1 MRWSRLVAASGVALG
16 LLAAGPAVAQDATLA
31 PGTRF
36 SAVRVDVRRLHALG
50 LDGFA
55 ERVRADLQV
64 ALARAFAD
72 RLDGRGPALVV
83 RVTGISLNPYAGSE
97 SGRGRGGNGTNTD
110 YLDGEALVV
119 GPRGEVLLRHPQ
131 LSATPASFGGAW
143 YDPASESRRVVA
155 LTEHY
160 AQWLRRRLGGD

>member
-1 MRWSRLVAASGVALG
+1 MTRWSRLLVAVG
-16 LLAAGPAVAQDATLA
+16 LLAAGPAAAQDAALA

-36 SAVRVDVRRLHALG
+36 SAVRVDVGPLQARGLG
-50 LDGFA
+50 PFA

-64 ALARAFAD
+64 ALNDAFAD
-72 RLDGRGPALVV
+72 RVGGRGPALVV
-83 RVTGISLNPYAGSE
+83 RVNGLSLNPYAGSE
-97 SGRGRGGNGTNTD
+97 SSRGLGGGNATNTD

-155 LTEHY
+155 ITQHY
-160 AQWLRRRLGGD
+160 AQWLRRNLGGD

>member
-1 MRWSRLVAASGVALG
+1 MTRWSRLLVAAG
-16 LLAAGPAVAQDATLA
+16 LLAAGPAAAQDATLA

-36 SAVRVDVRRLHALG
+36 SAVRVDVGPLYARG
-50 LDGFA
+50 LDVFA
-55 ERVRADLQV
+55 DRVRADLQA
-64 ALARAFAD
+64 ALDQAFAD
-72 RLDGRGPALVV
+72 RIGGRGPSLVV
-83 RVTGISLNPYAGSE
+83 RVTGLSLNPYAGSE
-97 SGRGRGGNGTNTD
+97 NGRGRGGNGTNTD

-155 LTEHY
+155 ITQHY
-160 AQWLRRRLGGD
+160 AQWLRRNLGGD